1 MKKPSVGFEW
11 SYRDLLFTMMIAF
24 MAMSVMA
31 LIISIKT
38 LETNSVN
45 QGDIMIELFWDKT
58 VDADIDLW
66 VLAPG
71 DKPVSYARKNGVTF
85 NLLRDDLGK
94 TNDPMSRNQEIVV
107 GRGFK
112 AGQYIVNIQRFS
124 SLNEG
129 PIECIVS
136 VITNRQGVLVNIIRE
151 KATLTKHNEEITVVR
166 FNLDETGYHD
176 PRSLNK
182 VFRSLQDD
190 WKATR

>member
-1 MKKPSVGFEW
+1 M
-11 SYRDLLFTMMIAF
+11 
-24 MAMSVMA
+24 
-31 LIISIKT
+31 
-38 LETNSVN
+38 
-45 QGDIMIELFWDKT
+45 
-58 VDADIDLW
+58 
-66 VLAPG
+66 
-71 DKPVSYARKNGVTF
+71 
-85 NLLRDDLGK
+85 
-94 TNDPMSRNQEIVV
+94 